1 MKYVNLMAKET
12 LVRKQPIKAVNIERD
27 VFSLNLHER
36 EWYSGI
42 SKDVLKVPGGF
53 IYSDWDSELGVTINP
68 VFVPK

>member
-1 MKYVNLMAKET
+1 MAKET

-53 IYSDWDSELGVTINP
+53 IYSDWDSELDIAVNSI
-68 VFVPK
+68 FVPE